1 MKNYK
6 EMKLTEL
13 RQIAKEYGIKSIS
26 SYNKDEL
33 IEVIQAHQSDKNSQ
47 NQDTKSN
54 NQKSQSKNQNQS
66 SNQKNKPAD
75 NINNKDTQEAEG
87 LLEVLSDGYGFIR
100 TENFMSGEED
110 VFVSPVQIR
119 RFKLKT
125 GDHVK
130 GLIKPTLNENE
141 KFPPLIYVL
150 AINGHSPENAYQRRD
165 FEELKP
171 IYPKQKLD
179 IIDHDSNITNR
190 LISLVSPIGK
200 GQRGLIVS
208 PPKTGK
214 TTILKSLANAIEKN
228 HPEVK
233 VFILLIDERPEEVTD
248 IERSVNKFT
257 DGRSEILKTEII
269 SSTFDE
275 QLDHHAR
282 VSEMTLERAKRF
294 VEEGRD
300 VVILLDSITR
310 IARAYNILTPSSGK
324 TLSGGLDPIALHKP
338 KRFFGAARNIED
350 GGSLTIL
357 ATCLVDTGSRMDDMI
372 YEEFKGTGNMELHL
386 DRDMA
391 EVRIYPAIDII
402 KSGTRR
408 DDLLLS
414 NEERIAFD
422 NVRKMVKE
430 NNRYD
435 QSLSQIIKL
444 LKNSNDN
451 EDFIKTIKNI

>member
-1 MKNYK
+1 MEKYND
-6 EMKLTEL
+6 MKLSEL
-13 RQIAKEYGIKSIS
+13 RDHAKELGIKAITT
-26 SYNKDEL
+26 YNKDEL
-33 IEVIQAHQSDKNSQ
+33 IEVIKSHKSLNSNSQ
-47 NQDTKSN
+47 NSQKQSQISENSKST
-54 NQKSQSKNQNQS
+54 KNQQETNQ
-66 SNQKNKPAD
+66 
-75 NINNKDTQEAEG
+75 NNTEEIEG
-87 LLEVLSDGYGFIR
+87 LLEVLPDGYGFIR
-100 TENFMSGEED
+100 TDRFKSGEED

-119 RFKLKT
+119 RFRLKT
-125 GDHVK
+125 GDYVK
-130 GLIKPTLNENE
+130 GLIRPTLNENE

-150 AINGHSPENAYQRRD
+150 EINGHSPENAYKRRD

-171 IYPKQKLD
+171 IYPTKALN
-179 IIDHDSNITNR
+179 IIDDTDNITNR
-190 LISLVSPIGK
+190 MISLVSPIGK

-214 TTILKSLANAIEKN
+214 TTIIKSLANAIEKN

-248 IERSVNKFT
+248 IERSVNQFT
-257 DGRSEILKTEII
+257 SDRDSINKTEII
-269 SSTFDE
+269 ASTFDE
-275 QLDHHAR
+275 QLEHHAR

-310 IARAYNILTPSSGK
+310 MARAYNILTPSSGK

-338 KRFFGAARNIED
+338 KRFFGAARNIEE

-386 DRDMA
+386 DRDLS
-391 EVRIYPAIDII
+391 ELRILPAIDII

-408 DDLLLS
+408 DDLLLP
-414 NEERIAFD
+414 EEYREGFVK
-422 NVRKMVKE
+422 VRRMFKDS
-430 NNRYD
+430 RPD
-435 QSLSQIIKL
+435 QSMNQLIKL
-444 LKNSNDN
+444 FNNSDDND
-451 EDFIKTIKNI
+451 ELIKTIKNI